1 MPLSMAGAGVAVSWS
16 VQGMFIIAGAAVA
29 MVSFFGA
36 TQKDV
41 RAIE

>member
-1 MPLSMAGAGVAVSWS
+1 MAGAGVAVSWS
-16 VQGMFIIAGAAVA
+16 AQGMFMIAGTAVV
-29 MVSFFGA
+29 MVSLFGA